1 MLPKLSNKLANIEQQ
16 KLKYKISITKQKIT
30 KQKTFQNKKICI
42 FFSLIKFK
50 LRNKTCRKKIPNET
64 KLN

>member
-30 KQKTFQNKKICI
+30 KQKLFKNKNNFF

-50 LRNKTCRKKIPNET
+50 LRNKTCRKKIPKET